1 MALIDIATQWREQ
14 HGYIGKG
21 GIIVIFDG
29 DAQGWMD
36 RLRNPEHWRP
46 GCIAVDES
54 GHIWTAVDGNDQ
66 DGARAWLPNESESGD
81 WKFAAD
87 TAYPELS

>member
-1 MALIDIATQWREQ
+1 MAFIDTATQWRKQ

-21 GIIVIFDG
+21 GVIVIFDG

-46 GCIAVDES
+46 GCIAVDEL
-54 GHIWTAVDGNDQ
+54 GHSWTAVNGNDQ
-66 DGARAWLPNESESGD
+66 DGAKAWLPNKSESAD
-81 WKFAAD
+81 RKFAAD
-87 TAYPELS
+87 TAYPQSS